1 MPAEVQSFFQGFNF
15 DTLLALISCLAGIV
29 ALFVGGAAY
38 KQSQINKNSFNDK
51 KEFKDESQDH
61 SQKAGRDIVINQYDP
76 SALAALSAA
85 NFESSLKLVY
95 SQLEQKASDNLQ
107 TIINES
113 KKIIEENKINLGTYT
128 KYDWINIYLENAKHT
143 SNVYMQDIWAK
154 VLVKEL
160 AEPGS
165 FSFKT
170 LDVLKNMSDEDF
182 RLFEN
187 LCSIQINDSILQG
200 EDTEKLL
207 AWTSQ
212 IKLSEMGL
220 LSLNSSRRWYT
231 VPAQGEN
238 SITNMERQRTIILK
252 NKTEQDVD
260 VEYNCYYLTSSATE
274 LRQIASYTSNNEYFS
289 YLCNTLKKTYEKT
302 VDISLHKIIWTD
314 GVGYRYLNE
323 EIKA

>member
-15 DTLLALISCLAGIV
+15 DTLLALISCLTGIV
-29 ALFVGGAAY
+29 ALFVGRAAY

-61 SQKAGRDIVINQYDP
+61 SQKAGRDIVINQNDP
-76 SALAALSAA
+76 SALAAISAA
-85 NFESSLKLVY
+85 NFESSLKLFY
-95 SQLEQKASDNLQ
+95 GQLEQKASENLQ

-113 KKIIEENKINLGTYT
+113 KKIIEENQINLGTYT

-143 SNVYMQDIWAK
+143 SNVYMQVIWAK

-170 LDVLKNMSDEDF
+170 LDILKNMSDEDF
-182 RLFEN
+182 HLFEN
-187 LCSIQINDSILQG
+187 LCNIQINDSILQG

-238 SITNMERQRTIILK
+238 SIPNTERRRIIILK
-252 NKTEQDVD
+252 NKTEQDIN
-260 VEYNCYYLTSSATE
+260 VEYKCYYLTSSATE
-274 LRQIASYTSNNEYFS
+274 LRQIASYSSNNEYFS

-302 VDISLHKIIWTD
+302 IGISLHNIIRTD
-314 GVGYRYLNE
+314 GVGYRYSNE
-323 EIKA
+323 EIMV